1 MIDMSTWA
9 EKEVDVI
16 DDLQLDP
23 HNVRLEFSSDVTE
36 GDIVQDLFSN
46 EQVLQLVDGI
56 AKVGYLTHEI
66 PIVVKR
72 GKNLVVVE
80 GNRRVAALKTIQN
93 PYLTPQFQ
101 PQITRIAAGISNR
114 EALRKIKVKIAPD
127 DDVAQ
132 QLVGAIHTGSQR
144 RAWSPNR
151 QAAFFKAQLDA
162 GKSAKVLIEQYPTV
176 KVEKFVLRSR
186 FLDVFASAE
195 YDDLELKSYV
205 RSRRFPVSILERLYP
220 NSDFLR
226 IMGLSVS
233 ADYEIKT
240 SLPVDVFGRL
250 AEKVVRDIKNRDV
263 NTRRLNKA
271 DSDEYV
277 EYLNEL
283 RELLDSESGA
293 GSSTAVSS
301 EEAKDFSKSPR
312 VNPGTRD
319 APSGGFKGQESKSDV
334 DNGGTSAGSTT
345 GKAVSPA
352 SKTKIKNRKPR
363 HLNTSGLTVPA
374 GYPAS
379 IELLL
384 GEVAKIN
391 VELYPNAT
399 MDLLRS
405 FLEKSIKAHADRSN
419 VNLRPHG
426 AGGFVYFSHCLTW
439 LEQHLRDEGNRAD
452 AQVVRKLS
460 SDKVSGYYPG
470 SKDALDAINHNHKFY
485 ATPDDVRNCW
495 AMMFELMKVILA
507 P

>member
-1 MIDMSTWA
+1 MIDMSTWT
-9 EKEVDVI
+9 EKEVDVM

-23 HNVRLEFSSDVTE
+23 HNVRLEFSGDVTE

-46 EQVLQLVDGI
+46 EQVLPLVDGI

-66 PIVVKR
+66 PIVVRR

-101 PQITRIAAGISNR
+101 PQITRIAAGIPNR

-151 QAAFFKAQLDA
+151 QAAFFKAQLDG
-162 GKSAKVLIEQYPTV
+162 GKSARALIDQYPTV
-176 KVEKFVLRSR
+176 DVKKFVLRSG
-186 FLDVFASAE
+186 FLDIFASAD
-195 YDDLELKSYV
+195 YDDLELKSFV
-205 RSRRFPVSILERLYP
+205 RSRRFPVSTLERLYP
-220 NSDFLR
+220 NNDFLR

-233 ADYEIKT
+233 ADYEIAT
-240 SLPVDVFGRL
+240 SLPRDVFGRL
-250 AEKVVRDIKNRDV
+250 AEKVVRDIKTREIDTRKLNRS
-263 NTRRLNKA
+263 T
-271 DSDEYV
+271 SDEY
-277 EYLNEL
+277 EAYLDQL
-283 RELLDSESGA
+283 RDLLDEN
-293 GSSTAVSS
+293 S
-301 EEAKDFSKSPR
+301 EEPPTEDAAKTSGSASPNKS
-312 VNPGTRD
+312 PGTRD
-319 APSGGFKGQESKSDV
+319 SPTGGFKGKDAKPDHKDKETSSGSGSKA
-334 DNGGTSAGSTT
+334 T
-345 GKAVSPA
+345 SPA
-352 SKTKIKNRKPR
+352 SKSRSKTRKPR

-374 GYPAS
+374 SYPAS

-384 GEVAKIN
+384 SEVAKIN

-405 FLEKSIKAHADRSN
+405 FLEKSIKAHADRLS

-426 AGGFVYFSHCLTW
+426 ANGFVYFSHCLSW
-439 LEQHLRDEGNRAD
+439 LEQHLRDAGNRAD
-452 AQVVRKLS
+452 AQVVRRLS

-495 AMMFELMKVILA
+495 AMVFELMKVILA